1 MTKSQRMRR
10 ERGDDLLDHAVSEI
24 FLLRIA
30 AHIGEGQHR
39 DRRFVGQGECWSAFG
54 RRHFGRVLS
63 GGEPHSVD
71 PHRAGNVLE
80 ALLAQI
86 VEGEV
91 ETPGYVLL
99 NTGGHANASGLGQTF
114 QPSRDVHPVTEDVVV
129 LHNDVALVNADT
141 KLDAIVA
148 RCSGISLSHP
158 VLPLG
163 RTTQCINHTGKFD
176 QQAITGRF
184 DDAAPVFGDLR
195 VDNLRPDRP

>member
-1 MTKSQRMRR
+1 MLVRFRS
-10 ERGDDLLDHAVSEI
+10 
-24 FLLRIA
+24 
-30 AHIGEGQHR
+30 AHFR
-39 DRRFVGQGECWSAFG
+39 
-54 RRHFGRVLS
+54 RVLS

-80 ALLAQI
+80 ALLSHV

-114 QPSRDVHPVTEDVVV
+114 QPSRDVHPVSEDVVV
-129 LHNDVALVNADT
+129 LHNDVALVNADP

-148 RCSGISLSHP
+148 RFTGISLTHS

-184 DDAAPVFGDLR
+184 DDAAPVFGDLGI
-195 VDNLRPDRP
+195 DKLCPDRP